1 MLFVNPAIFGY
12 EKECILILRKVVET
26 QVITNFYVMQNT
38 RSIPLNDID
47 DIVIMNQH
55 RESQY
60 QGNRYHFRGSGMS
73 YGNVPPLL
81 NSLSY

>member
-38 RSIPLNDID
+38 RSIPLSDID

-55 RESQY
+55 
-60 QGNRYHFRGSGMS
+60 
-73 YGNVPPLL
+73 
-81 NSLSY
+81 